1 MKVRADAKTIDRG
14 RTARGEATAGQMVDR
29 FPIHRRSLRRPPR
42 PRLFRPLAARPRHRR
57 RPRPDPF
64 HADVAGGDRYLI
76 LREAQRARTL
86 EALIL
91 LATQP
96 R

>member
-14 RTARGEATAGQMVDR
+14 RTARAEATAGQTVDR
-29 FPIHRRSLRRPPR
+29 FPIHRRPLRRPPR
-42 PRLFRPLAARPRHRR
+42 LRLFRPLAARRVTVDDRGQTHFT
-57 RPRPDPF
+57 PDP
-64 HADVAGGDRYLI
+64 AGGDHYLI
-76 LREAQRARTL
+76 LREAQRAPTL
-86 EALIL
+86 EGLIL